1 MRRGVASRCTTQVYL
16 AYFRKAESE
25 EWKARL
31 AKRRAKDD
39 EKRKAEEARR
49 QQEEEWEEN
58 LRRQKAEEEAAAKA
72 ANAAAP
78 AAEPE
83 PTAQVQVHYAGNFD
97 CKGVEYSLKVRNAS
111 TASIC
116 LPLPCARWIP
126 HVSFSHQSRCG

>member
-1 MRRGVASRCTTQVYL
+1 MASRCTTQVYL

-72 ANAAAP
+72 AKAAAAP

-111 TASIC
+111 AASIC